1 MKQSL
6 SKDARGLVDGV
17 VEYMRRDGKSKSSVP
32 KVAAFLG
39 KVTAQSRE
47 EKVAR
52 VRSAVALTAKEE
64 SALSSVLSTVLGHTV
79 ELSCTVDAALIA
91 GLYIQVG
98 DWIVDTSLKS
108 QLEEMATELQQ
119 N

>member
-17 VEYMRRDGKSKSSVP
+17 VEYMRRDGKSKSTLP

-39 KVTAQSRE
+39 KVTESARK
-47 EKVAR
+47 EKTAHIKT
-52 VRSAVALTAKEE
+52 AIALTPKEE
-64 SALSSVLSTVLGHTV
+64 TALSSVLAEVLGHDV
-79 ELSCTVDAALIA
+79 VLECSVDSALIA
-91 GLYIQVG
+91 GLRIQVG

-108 QLEEMATELQQ
+108 QLEEMATQLQQ
-119 N
+119 

>member
-6 SKDARGLVDGV
+6 TKDARGFVDGV
-17 VEYMRRDGKSKSSVP
+17 VDYLRRDGKSKGTIP

-39 KVTAQSRE
+39 KVTSQAKK
-47 EKVAR
+47 EKVAK
-52 VRSAVALTAKEE
+52 VVSAVALTQKEQTDLGR
-64 SALSSVLSTVLGHTV
+64 ALTAAIGHEIELDCSVNET
-79 ELSCTVDAALIA
+79 LIA

-108 QLEEMATELQQ
+108 QLEEMAMQLQQ
-119 N
+119 

>member
-17 VEYMRRDGKSKSSVP
+17 VEYMRRDGKSKSTLP

-39 KVTAQSRE
+39 KVTESTRK
-47 EKVAR
+47 EKTAHIKT
-52 VRSAVALTAKEE
+52 AIELNAKEK
-64 SALSSVLSTVLGHTV
+64 SALSDVLSNVLGHDV
-79 ELSCTVDAALIA
+79 ELECTVDSALIA
-91 GLYIQVG
+91 GLRIQVG

-108 QLEEMATELQQ
+108 QLEEMATQLQQ
-119 N
+119 

>member
-6 SKDARGLVDGV
+6 SKDARGLIDGV

-39 KVTAQSRE
+39 KVTAQTRE
-47 EKVAR
+47 EKMAR
-52 VRSAVALTAKEE
+52 VTTAVALSETEKKSLA
-64 SALSSVLSTVLGHTV
+64 SVLSKIMGHDV
-79 ELSCTVDAALIA
+79 ELEITVNGALIA
-91 GLYIQVG
+91 GLRIQVG

-108 QLEEMATELQQ
+108 QLEEMATQLQQ
-119 N
+119 

>member
-17 VEYMRRDGKSKSSVP
+17 VEYMRRDGKSKSTLP

-39 KVTAQSRE
+39 KVTESARK
-47 EKVAR
+47 EKTAHIR
-52 VRSAVALTAKEE
+52 TAVELTAKEE
-64 SALSSVLSTVLGHTV
+64 ASLISVLSEVLGHEV
-79 ELSCTVDAALIA
+79 VLECTVDSTLIA
-91 GLYIQVG
+91 GLRIQVG

-108 QLEEMATELQQ
+108 QLEEMATQLQQ
-119 N
+119 